1 MALRMANDWL
11 AETAE
16 FVNGEVL
23 EILEGLIKVTLA
35 FREWG
40 IMLVLIQAKK
50 IKLLRVL
57 SSLLKWVAI

>member
-1 MALRMANDWL
+1 MHKGDGWKHEGMTLRM

-35 FREWG
+35 
-40 IMLVLIQAKK
+40 
-50 IKLLRVL
+50 
-57 SSLLKWVAI
+57 